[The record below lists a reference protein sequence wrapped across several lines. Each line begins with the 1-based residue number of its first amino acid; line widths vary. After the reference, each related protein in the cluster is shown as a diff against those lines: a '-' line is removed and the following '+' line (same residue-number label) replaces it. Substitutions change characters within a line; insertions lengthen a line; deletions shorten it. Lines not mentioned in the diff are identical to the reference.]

1 MCPVRSLRADLGLE
15 PLTARS
21 VALSALLGTHP
32 PRLPVRALV
41 ALGGLFGIAEG
52 TMRTALSRMVASGD
66 VEIDDGRYVLGER
79 FRRRQ
84 ATQDAARHPAPEPW
98 DGTWWFAIVDR
109 AARSVAQRR
118 SFRASMTEARM
129 GELRPGVWLRPA
141 NIDGPAVTD
150 GVLVVRGSPEQRDP
164 RDLARE
170 LWDLGALATR
180 AGQLAGLVDDASGR
194 LRAGDPAVLADTF
207 LVSVATV
214 RFLRTE
220 PMLPRALLPRQWP
233 AERLRSAYDR
243 LEAAHAS
250 LMAAFLAGASEP
262 VPAPYR
268 D

>member
-1 MCPVRSLRADLGLE
+1 MRPVRSLPADLGLE

-79 FRRRQ
+79 FRQRQ
-84 ATQDAARHPAPEPW
+84 AKQDAALHPAPEPW

-109 AARSVAQRR
+109 ARRSVAQRR
-118 SFRASMTEARM
+118 SFRASMLEARM
-129 GELRPGVWLRPA
+129 GELRPDAWLRPA
-141 NIDGPAVTD
+141 NIEGPAVAD
-150 GVLVVRGSPEQRDP
+150 GVLVVRGSLEQRDP
-164 RDLARE
+164 RELVRE
-170 LWDLGALATR
+170 LWDLDALTTQARTLTR
-180 AGQLAGLVDDASGR
+180 LVDDASR
-194 LRAGDPAVLADTF
+194 WLRSGDPAVLADTF

-220 PMLPRALLPRQWP
+220 PTLPRTLVPRDWP

-243 LEAAHAS
+243 LEVAHAS
-250 LMAAFLAGASEP
+250 MMSAFLAGASD
-262 VPAPYR
+262 PALTPYK